1 MGGTVV
7 NDHSLQ
13 VKNPNYTAPLLQLDA
28 GISGRVT
35 ANTNPRAIGKV
46 LLGVG
51 GRGCTA
57 IGDYYAIGLGYL
69 FNPTE
74 PYCCEIGCV
83 ITDYTDREAGDL
95 LFSTRTGTTPSSVA
109 SERMRIKAMEL

>member
-1 MGGTVV
+1 
-7 NDHSLQ
+7 
-13 VKNPNYTAPLLQLDA
+13 
-28 GISGRVT
+28 
-35 ANTNPRAIGKV
+35 

-74 PYCCEIGCV
+74 SYCCEIGCV

-109 SERMRIKAMEL
+109 SERMRIKSDGKITINNNTTIFSSFNVSGYTTLSIIQHYHHH